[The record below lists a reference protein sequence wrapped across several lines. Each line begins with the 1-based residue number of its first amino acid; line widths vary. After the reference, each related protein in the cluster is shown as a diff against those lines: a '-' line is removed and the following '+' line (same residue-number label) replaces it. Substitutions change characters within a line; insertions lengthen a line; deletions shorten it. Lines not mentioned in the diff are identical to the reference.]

1 VDLSAATVVPGNAD
15 NKTIVW
21 SVKNDGGTGLTT
33 ADVAGG
39 KFTPAN
45 PGTVKLTATIA
56 NGSAQGTDYAQ
67 DFDIVISE
75 EGSFVAVTDI
85 TGVPSE
91 GIAEQPVSLAGAVVF
106 PDTATY
112 QTIVWR
118 VKSGGGLSAGPIDGN
133 SFTPTEAGNVVI
145 EAVISSAAGN
155 MTPFTKEFTIVIKA
169 AFTAVTGIDGLADR
183 NGVTGTLVNLN
194 AGLTVQPATAT
205 YKTIV
210 WSVTT
215 AGATGLTTSDVEGG
229 SFTPANSGTAT
240 LTATI
245 LNGRAQGSDYTQNI
259 TLTIIKPVTSINDV
273 PSSGTKGYAVSLAG
287 AVAVPADATNRTPIV
302 WTVADAGGTGVTTG
316 ALAGGTFTPA
326 NAGTLKLTATIA
338 NGSAIGTDFVHT
350 YTITINASGTFTP
363 GFDLGDDT
371 SILLTDGSGNDLS
384 KDNLNI
390 VAKDSSYRVVIKG
403 SGYTK
408 VVWRLN
414 GNPQDVAANY
424 IYLPTGTER
433 IINLSVDGEKGGKL
447 ESSGNYTFKVEE

>member
-56 NGSAQGTDYAQ
+56 NGSALGTDYAQ
-67 DFDIVISE
+67 DFDIVISTA
-75 EGSFVAVTDI
+75 GSFVAVTDI
-85 TGVPSE
+85 TGVPDE
-91 GIAEQPVSLAGAVVF
+91 GIAEQPVSLAGAVVV

-118 VKSGGGLSAGPIDGN
+118 VKSGGGLSAGNIDGN
-133 SFTPTEAGNVVI
+133 SFTPTETGSVVI

-155 MTPFTKEFTIVIKA
+155 MTPFTKEFTITIKA

-183 NGVTGTLVNLN
+183 NAVTGTLVNLN

-205 YKTIV
+205 NKTIV

-229 SFTPANSGTAT
+229 SFTPANAGTAT

-245 LNGRAQGSDYTQNI
+245 LNGRAQGSDYTQDI
-259 TLTIIKPVTSINDV
+259 TLTIIKPVTAISGV
-273 PSSGTKGYAVSLAG
+273 PTSGTKGQSISLAG
-287 AVAVPADATNRTPIV
+287 AQAEPSDASNKTIV
-302 WTVADAGGTGVTTG
+302 WTVNDAGGTGVTT
-316 ALAGGTFTPA
+316 ANLAGGTFTPA
-326 NAGTLKLTATIA
+326 NAGSLKLTATIA
-338 NGSAIGTDFVHT
+338 NGSAIGTAFVNT
-350 YTITINASGTFTP
+350 YTITVSDPGSFTP

-371 SILLTDGSGNDLS
+371 SIQLTDSLSRELS
-384 KDNLNI
+384 KDTPNT
-390 VAKDSSYRVVIKG
+390 VTKDSAYYVVIKG
-403 SGYTK
+403 NYTD

-414 GNPQDVAANY
+414 GNPQNVPGSL
-424 IYLPTGTER
+424 IYLPTDTLQT
-433 IINLSVDGEKGGKL
+433 INLSVEGKKDGKL
-447 ESSGNYTFKVEE
+447 ESSGSYTFTITN